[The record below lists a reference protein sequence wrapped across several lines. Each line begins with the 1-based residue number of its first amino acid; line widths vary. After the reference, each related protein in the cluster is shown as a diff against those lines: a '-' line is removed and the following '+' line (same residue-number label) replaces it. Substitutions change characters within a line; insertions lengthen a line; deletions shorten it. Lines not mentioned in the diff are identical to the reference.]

1 MKFLSIFIGSKFL
14 NRTII
19 LTIFSILLITLADP
33 IYGTT
38 DDKILAGFVDGSYTG
53 DLELR
58 SIFIQ
63 PITNVFMLP
72 FYYILPNFGWYFL
85 FQLFFLILGL
95 SLVSD
100 EINAIKPILN
110 NLIFAISIIVLSWFV
125 PQPTFTAASFL
136 ICLIGILL
144 LILIANRVELDKFRV
159 FAVVIL
165 LLYSFALRTE
175 AFLGTLSLLIVPI
188 CFHYR
193 KILNLILKN
202 LSMIILVSL
211 VFFPSNY
218 MLLKVTENSGW
229 QEYDNWNSYRHQ
241 LQNRVSQN
249 FILEN
254 IDKIGWSVPEHNL
267 FVDLSYGDA
276 STFNSD
282 WIKPAFDLT
291 RDKTGITGLVNADF
305 SLTSNKMFKIIVEQQ
320 AVTIGVFILLFVL
333 FLVFTT
339 YRSLIALIFSVT
351 SILFY
356 LYFISSTLHTPERIV
371 VPLIFSTLFIY
382 ITLIIN
388 DKQRDIVDVNKLN
401 LLIFA
406 SISLTLISHNG
417 FLDSYINR
425 NTKIEYSENVK
436 RVLDPFSKRYILIG
450 SVGTEVNHLVNPY
463 YQSESHNEIKSI
475 ISGNWETFSPYWYKR
490 NEKLG
495 VVSKNVYQEL
505 LSNSKTL
512 WMTKKIPDTSYSI
525 ELYLRERQINGF
537 DRTGITTSLDDLNL
551 YQFAQK

>member
-53 DLELR
+53 DHELR

-63 PITNVFMLP
+63 PIINVFMLP

-144 LILIANRVELDKFRV
+144 LILIANRVELDKFRL

-436 RVLDPFSKRYILIG
+436 RVLDPFSKRYIFIG

-463 YQSESHNEIKSI
+463 YQSESQNEIKSI

-512 WMTKKIPDTSYSI
+512 WITKKIPDTSYSI

-537 DRTGITTSLDDLNL
+537 NRTGITTSLDDLDL
-551 YQFAQK
+551 YHFAQK

>member
-85 FQLFFLILGL
+85 FQSLFLIIGL
-95 SLVSD
+95 SLVSN

-110 NLIFAISIIVLSWFV
+110 NLIFAISILILSWFV

-436 RVLDPFSKRYILIG
+436 RVLDPFSKRYIFIG

-463 YQSESHNEIKSI
+463 YQSESQNEIKSI

>member
-202 LSMIILVSL
+202 LRMIILITI
-211 VFFPSNY
+211 VFFPANY

-339 YRSLIALIFSVT
+339 YRSLIALFFSVT
-351 SILFY
+351 FILFY

-371 VPLIFSTLFIY
+371 IPLIFSTLFIY
-382 ITLIIN
+382 IIFIIN
-388 DKQRDIVDVNKLN
+388 EKQREIVDVNKLN
-401 LLIFA
+401 LLIFV
-406 SISLTLISHNG
+406 SILVAVISHNG

-463 YQSESHNEIKSI
+463 YQSESQNEIKSI

>member
-19 LTIFSILLITLADP
+19 LTIFSIFLITLADP

-63 PITNVFMLP
+63 PITNVFLLP

-95 SLVSD
+95 GLVSD

-110 NLIFAISIIVLSWFV
+110 NLIFAISILILSWFV

-136 ICLIGILL
+136 ICLNGILL

-202 LSMIILVSL
+202 LRMIILVTI
-211 VFFPSNY
+211 VFFPANY

-339 YRSLIALIFSVT
+339 YRSLIALFFSVT
-351 SILFY
+351 FILFY

-371 VPLIFSTLFIY
+371 IPLIFSTLFIY
-382 ITLIIN
+382 IIFIIN
-388 DKQRDIVDVNKLN
+388 EKQREIVDENKLN
-401 LLIFA
+401 LLIFV
-406 SISLTLISHNG
+406 SILVAVISHNG

-436 RVLDPFSKRYILIG
+436 RILDPFSKRYILIG

-463 YQSESHNEIKSI
+463 YQSESQNEIKSI

-505 LSNSKTL
+505 QSNSKTL
-512 WMTKKIPDTSYSI
+512 WITKKIPDTSYSI

>member
-14 NRTII
+14 YRTIV

-159 FAVVIL
+159 FAVVVL

-202 LSMIILVSL
+202 LRMIILITI
-211 VFFPSNY
+211 VFFPANY

-291 RDKTGITGLVNADF
+291 RDKTGITGLVNSDF

-339 YRSLIALIFSVT
+339 YRSLIALFFSVT
-351 SILFY
+351 FILFY

-371 VPLIFSTLFIY
+371 IPLIFSTLFIY
-382 ITLIIN
+382 IILIIN
-388 DKQRDIVDVNKLN
+388 EKQREIVDVNKLN
-401 LLIFA
+401 LLIFV
-406 SISLTLISHNG
+406 SILVAVISHNG

-463 YQSESHNEIKSI
+463 YQSESQNEIKSI

-512 WMTKKIPDTSYSI
+512 WITKKIPDTSYSI

>member
-53 DLELR
+53 DHELR

-463 YQSESHNEIKSI
+463 YQSESQNEIKSI

>member
-14 NRTII
+14 NRTIV

-144 LILIANRVELDKFRV
+144 LILIAYRVELDKFRV
-159 FAVVIL
+159 FAVVVF

-193 KILNLILKN
+193 KMLKLILKN

-211 VFFPSNY
+211 VFFPANY
-218 MLLKVTENSGW
+218 MLLKITNNSGW
-229 QEYDNWNSYRHQ
+229 QVYDNWNSHRHQ
-241 LQNRVSQN
+241 LQNRISQN

-267 FVDLSYGDA
+267 FVDLSYGDV

-291 RDKTGITGLVNADF
+291 RDKTGITGMVNADF
-305 SLTSNKMFKIIVEQQ
+305 SPTANKLIKIIVEQQ
-320 AVTIGVFILLFVL
+320 ALSIGVFILLLVL
-333 FLVFTT
+333 LLVFTT

-351 SILFY
+351 SVLLC
-356 LYFISSTLHTPERIV
+356 LYFISSTLHAPERIV

-388 DKQRDIVDVNKLN
+388 DRQREIVDTNKQN
-401 LLIFA
+401 LLISA
-406 SISLTLISHNG
+406 SILLALVSHNG
-417 FLDSYINR
+417 FLDSYKSR
-425 NTKIEYSENVK
+425 HAKIEYSENVK

-450 SVGTEVNHLVNPY
+450 SVGTEVNHLTNPY
-463 YQSESHNEIKSI
+463 YQSVSQNEIKSI
-475 ISGNWETFSPYWYKR
+475 IAGNWETFSPYWYKR

-495 VVSKNVYQEL
+495 VVSKNIYQEL
-505 LSNSKTL
+505 ISNSKAV
-512 WMTKKIPDTSYSI
+512 WITKKIPDTSYSI

-537 DRTGITTSLDDLNL
+537 NRTGITTSLYDLNL
-551 YQFAQK
+551 YHFTQK

>member
-14 NRTII
+14 NRTIF
-19 LTIFSILLITLADP
+19 LTIFSVLLITLADP

-53 DLELR
+53 DHELR

-63 PITNVFMLP
+63 PIINVFMLP

-100 EINAIKPILN
+100 EINVIKPILN
-110 NLIFAISIIVLSWFV
+110 NLIFAISILILSWFV

-436 RVLDPFSKRYILIG
+436 RVLDPFSKRYIFIG

-463 YQSESHNEIKSI
+463 YQSESQNEIKSI

-512 WMTKKIPDTSYSI
+512 WITKKIPDTSYSI

-537 DRTGITTSLDDLNL
+537 NRTGITTSLYDLNL
-551 YQFAQK
+551 YHFTQK

>member
-1 MKFLSIFIGSKFL
+1 VKFLSIFIGSKFL

-19 LTIFSILLITLADP
+19 LTILSILLITLADP

-159 FAVVIL
+159 FAVVVF

-193 KILNLILKN
+193 KILKIILKN
-202 LSMIILVSL
+202 LRMIILITL
-211 VFFPSNY
+211 VFFPANY
-218 MLLKVTENSGW
+218 MLLQVTDNSGW
-229 QEYDNWNSYRHQ
+229 QVYDNWNSHRHQ
-241 LQNRVSQN
+241 LQNRISQN

-291 RDKTGITGLVNADF
+291 RDKTGITGLVHADF

-320 AVTIGVFILLFVL
+320 AVTIGVFILLFVFL
-333 FLVFTT
+333 LVFTT

-351 SILFY
+351 SVLLC
-356 LYFISSTLHTPERIV
+356 LYFISSTLHAPERIV

-388 DKQRDIVDVNKLN
+388 DKQREIVDTNKQN
-401 LLIFA
+401 LLISA
-406 SISLTLISHNG
+406 SILLALVSHNG
-417 FLDSYINR
+417 FLDSYESR
-425 NTKIEYSENVK
+425 HAKIEYSENVK

-450 SVGTEVNHLVNPY
+450 SVGTEVNHLTNPY
-463 YQSESHNEIKSI
+463 YQSVSQNEIKSI
-475 ISGNWETFSPYWYKR
+475 IAGNWETFSPYWYKR

-495 VVSKNVYQEL
+495 VVSKNIYQEL
-505 LSNSKTL
+505 ISNSKAV
-512 WMTKKIPDTSYSI
+512 WITKKIPDTSYSI

-537 DRTGITTSLDDLNL
+537 NRTGITTSLYDLNL
-551 YQFAQK
+551 YYFTQK

>member
-19 LTIFSILLITLADP
+19 LTIFSIFLITLADP

-95 SLVSD
+95 GLVSD

-159 FAVVIL
+159 FAVLIL

-202 LSMIILVSL
+202 LRMIILVTI
-211 VFFPSNY
+211 VFFPANY

-276 STFNSD
+276 TTFNSD

-339 YRSLIALIFSVT
+339 YRSLIALFFSVT
-351 SILFY
+351 FILFY

-371 VPLIFSTLFIY
+371 IPLIFSTLFIY
-382 ITLIIN
+382 IIFIIN
-388 DKQRDIVDVNKLN
+388 EKQREIVDVNKLN
-401 LLIFA
+401 LLIFV
-406 SISLTLISHNG
+406 SILVAVISHNG
-417 FLDSYINR
+417 FLDSYISR

-463 YQSESHNEIKSI
+463 YQSESQNEIKSI

-512 WMTKKIPDTSYSI
+512 WITKKIPDTSYSI

>member
-202 LSMIILVSL
+202 LRMIILITI
-211 VFFPSNY
+211 VFFPANY

-229 QEYDNWNSYRHQ
+229 QVYDNWNSYRHQ
-241 LQNRVSQN
+241 LQNRISQN

-406 SISLTLISHNG
+406 SILLTLISHNG

>member
-1 MKFLSIFIGSKFL
+1 MKFLSIFISSKFL

-19 LTIFSILLITLADP
+19 LTIFAILLISFAHP

-53 DLELR
+53 DHELR

-63 PITNVFMLP
+63 PIINVCMLP
-72 FYYILPNFGWYFL
+72 FYYILSNFGWYSL

-110 NLIFAISIIVLSWFV
+110 NLIFAISILILSWFV

-144 LILIANRVELDKFRV
+144 LTLVANRIEFDKFRL
-159 FAVVIL
+159 FFVVL
-165 LLYSFALRTE
+165 FLLYSYALRTE
-175 AFLGTLSLLIVPI
+175 AFLGALSLLIVPI

-193 KILNLILKN
+193 KIFNLILKN
-202 LSMIILVSL
+202 LRMIILITL
-211 VFFPSNY
+211 VFFPTNY
-218 MLLKVTENSGW
+218 MLLKVTDNSGW
-229 QEYDNWNSYRHQ
+229 QVYDNWNSYRHQ
-241 LQNRVSQN
+241 LQNRISQN

-254 IDKIGWSVPEHNL
+254 IDKIGWTVPEHNL

-291 RDKTGITGLVNADF
+291 RDKTGIKGLINTNF
-305 SLTSNKMFKIIVEQQ
+305 SLTVHKLITIMVEQQ
-320 AVTIGVFILLFVL
+320 AYIIGVIIFLLAL
-333 FLVFTT
+333 LLVFTT

-351 SILFY
+351 TILFY

-371 VPLIFSTLFIY
+371 IPLIFSVVFIY
-382 ITLIIN
+382 IIFIIN
-388 DKQRDIVDVNKLN
+388 EKQKNLVDANKLN
-401 LLIFA
+401 LLIFVGILLA
-406 SISLTLISHNG
+406 FVSHNG
-417 FLDSYINR
+417 FLDSYMSR
-425 NTKIEYSENVK
+425 HAKIEYSENIK
-436 RVLDPFSKRYILIG
+436 KVLDPFSKKYTLIG

-463 YQSESHNEIKSI
+463 YQSKSQNEMKSI
-475 ISGNWETFSPYWYKR
+475 IAGNWETFSPYWYKR

-495 VVSKNVYQEL
+495 VESKNVYQEL

-512 WMTKKIPDTSYSI
+512 WMTRKIPDTSYSI
-525 ELYLRERQINGF
+525 ELYLRERNINKF
-537 DRTGITTSLDDLNL
+537 NRMGITTSLEDLNL
-551 YQFAQK
+551 YHFAQK

>member
-19 LTIFSILLITLADP
+19 LTIFSILLITFADP

-100 EINAIKPILN
+100 EINVIKPILN
-110 NLIFAISIIVLSWFV
+110 NLIFAISILILSWFV
-125 PQPTFTAASFL
+125 PQPTYTAASFL

-193 KILNLILKN
+193 KILKLILKN
-202 LSMIILVSL
+202 LRMIILITL
-211 VFFPSNY
+211 VFFPANY
-218 MLLKVTENSGW
+218 MLLKVTDNSGW
-229 QEYDNWNSYRHQ
+229 QVYDNWNSYRHQ

-305 SLTSNKMFKIIVEQQ
+305 SLTSNKLIKIIVEQQ
-320 AVTIGVFILLFVL
+320 AFTIGVFILLLVL
-333 FLVFTT
+333 LLVFTT

-388 DKQRDIVDVNKLN
+388 DKQRDIVDANKQN
-401 LLIFA
+401 LLITA
-406 SISLTLISHNG
+406 SILLAVISHNG
-417 FLDSYINR
+417 FLDSYISR
-425 NTKIEYSENVK
+425 HAKIEYSENVK
-436 RVLDPFSKRYILIG
+436 RVLDPFSKKYILIG
-450 SVGTEVNHLVNPY
+450 SAGTEVNHLVNPY
-463 YQSESHNEIKSI
+463 CQSKSQNEIELI
-475 ISGNWETFSPYWYKR
+475 IAGNWETFSPYWYKR

-505 LSNSKTL
+505 LSNSNAV
-512 WMTKKIPDTSYSI
+512 WMSKKIPDTSYSI

-537 DRTGITTSLDDLNL
+537 NRTGITTSLDDLNL

>member
-19 LTIFSILLITLADP
+19 LTIFSIFLITLADP

-63 PITNVFMLP
+63 PITNVFLLP

-136 ICLIGILL
+136 ICLNGILL

-202 LSMIILVSL
+202 LRMIILVTI
-211 VFFPSNY
+211 VFFPANY

-339 YRSLIALIFSVT
+339 YRSLIALFFSVT
-351 SILFY
+351 FILFY

-371 VPLIFSTLFIY
+371 IPLIFSTLFIY
-382 ITLIIN
+382 IIFIIN
-388 DKQRDIVDVNKLN
+388 EKQREIVDVNKLN
-401 LLIFA
+401 LLIFV
-406 SISLTLISHNG
+406 SILVAVISHNG

-436 RVLDPFSKRYILIG
+436 RILDPFSKRYILIG

-463 YQSESHNEIKSI
+463 YQSESQNEIKSI

>member
-14 NRTII
+14 YRTII

-110 NLIFAISIIVLSWFV
+110 NLIFAISILILSWFV

-159 FAVVIL
+159 FAVVVF

-193 KILNLILKN
+193 KMLKLILKN

-211 VFFPSNY
+211 VFFPANY
-218 MLLKVTENSGW
+218 MLLKITNNSGW
-229 QEYDNWNSYRHQ
+229 QVYDNWNSHRHQ
-241 LQNRVSQN
+241 LQNRISQN

-267 FVDLSYGDA
+267 FVDLSYGDV

-291 RDKTGITGLVNADF
+291 RDKTGITGMVNADF
-305 SLTSNKMFKIIVEQQ
+305 SPTANKLIKIIVEQQ
-320 AVTIGVFILLFVL
+320 ALSIGVFILLLVL
-333 FLVFTT
+333 LLVFTT

-351 SILFY
+351 SVLLC
-356 LYFISSTLHTPERIV
+356 LYFISSTLHAPERIV

-388 DKQRDIVDVNKLN
+388 DRQREIVDTNKQN
-401 LLIFA
+401 LLISA
-406 SISLTLISHNG
+406 SILLALVSHNG
-417 FLDSYINR
+417 FLDSYKSR
-425 NTKIEYSENVK
+425 HAKIEYSENVK

-463 YQSESHNEIKSI
+463 YQSESQNEIKSI

-512 WMTKKIPDTSYSI
+512 WITKKIPDTSYSI

>member
-19 LTIFSILLITLADP
+19 LTIFSIFLITLADP

-53 DLELR
+53 DHELR

-63 PITNVFMLP
+63 PIINVFMLP

-85 FQLFFLILGL
+85 FQLFILILGL

-436 RVLDPFSKRYILIG
+436 RVLDPFSKRYIFIG

-463 YQSESHNEIKSI
+463 YQSESQNEIKSI

-512 WMTKKIPDTSYSI
+512 WITKKIPDTSYSI

-537 DRTGITTSLDDLNL
+537 NRTGITTSLYDLNL
-551 YQFAQK
+551 YHFTQK

>member
-1 MKFLSIFIGSKFL
+1 
-14 NRTII
+14 
-19 LTIFSILLITLADP
+19 LITLADP

-95 SLVSD
+95 GLVSD

-136 ICLIGILL
+136 ICLNGILL

-159 FAVVIL
+159 FAVLIL

-202 LSMIILVSL
+202 LRMIILVTI
-211 VFFPSNY
+211 VFFPANY

-276 STFNSD
+276 TTFNSD

-333 FLVFTT
+333 FLVFMT
-339 YRSLIALIFSVT
+339 YRSLIALFFSVT
-351 SILFY
+351 FILFY

-371 VPLIFSTLFIY
+371 IPLIFSTLFIY
-382 ITLIIN
+382 IIFIIN
-388 DKQRDIVDVNKLN
+388 EKQREIVDVNKLN
-401 LLIFA
+401 LLIFV
-406 SISLTLISHNG
+406 SILVAVISHNG

-425 NTKIEYSENVK
+425 NTKIEHSENVK

-463 YQSESHNEIKSI
+463 YQSESQNETKSI

-512 WMTKKIPDTSYSI
+512 WITKKIPDTSYSI

>member
-1 MKFLSIFIGSKFL
+1 VKFLSIFIGSKFL

-19 LTIFSILLITLADP
+19 LTIFSIFLITLADP

-110 NLIFAISIIVLSWFV
+110 NLIFAISILILSWFV

-136 ICLIGILL
+136 ICLNGILL

-159 FAVVIL
+159 FAVLIL

-202 LSMIILVSL
+202 LRIIILVTI
-211 VFFPSNY
+211 VFFPANY

-339 YRSLIALIFSVT
+339 YRSLIALFFSVT
-351 SILFY
+351 FILFY

-371 VPLIFSTLFIY
+371 IPLIFSTLFIY
-382 ITLIIN
+382 IIFIIN
-388 DKQRDIVDVNKLN
+388 EKQREIVDVNKLN
-401 LLIFA
+401 LLIFV
-406 SISLTLISHNG
+406 SILVAVISHNG

-463 YQSESHNEIKSI
+463 YQSESQNEIKSI

-495 VVSKNVYQEL
+495 VVSKNIYQEL
-505 LSNSKTL
+505 ISNSKAV
-512 WMTKKIPDTSYSI
+512 WITKKIPDTSYSI

-537 DRTGITTSLDDLNL
+537 NRTGITTSLYDLNL
-551 YQFAQK
+551 YHFTQK

>member
-14 NRTII
+14 NRTIF
-19 LTIFSILLITLADP
+19 LTIFSVLLITLADP

-53 DLELR
+53 DHELR

-110 NLIFAISIIVLSWFV
+110 NLIFAISILILSWFV

-436 RVLDPFSKRYILIG
+436 RVLDPFSKRYIFIG

-463 YQSESHNEIKSI
+463 YQSESQNEIKSI

-512 WMTKKIPDTSYSI
+512 WITKKIPDTSYSI

-537 DRTGITTSLDDLNL
+537 NRTGITTSLYDLNL
-551 YQFAQK
+551 YHFTQK

>member
-202 LSMIILVSL
+202 LRMIILITI
-211 VFFPSNY
+211 VFFPANY

-339 YRSLIALIFSVT
+339 YRSLIALFFSVT
-351 SILFY
+351 FILFY

-371 VPLIFSTLFIY
+371 IPLIFSTLFIY
-382 ITLIIN
+382 IIFIIN
-388 DKQRDIVDVNKLN
+388 EKQREIVDVNKLN
-401 LLIFA
+401 LLIFV
-406 SISLTLISHNG
+406 SILVAVISHNG

-450 SVGTEVNHLVNPY
+450 SVGAEVNHLVNPY
-463 YQSESHNEIKSI
+463 YQSESQNEIKSI

-505 LSNSKTL
+505 LSNSNAV
-512 WMTKKIPDTSYSI
+512 WMSKKIPDTSYSI

-537 DRTGITTSLDDLNL
+537 NRTGITTSLDDLDL
-551 YQFAQK
+551 YHFAQK

>member
-159 FAVVIL
+159 FAVVVL

-202 LSMIILVSL
+202 LRMIILVTI
-211 VFFPSNY
+211 VFFPANY

-339 YRSLIALIFSVT
+339 YRSLIALFFSVT
-351 SILFY
+351 FILFY

-371 VPLIFSTLFIY
+371 IPLIFSSLFIY
-382 ITLIIN
+382 IIFIIN
-388 DKQRDIVDVNKLN
+388 EKQREIVDVNKLN
-401 LLIFA
+401 LLIFV
-406 SISLTLISHNG
+406 SILVAVISHNG

-436 RVLDPFSKRYILIG
+436 RFLDPFSKRYILIG

-463 YQSESHNEIKSI
+463 YQSESQNEIKSI

-495 VVSKNVYQEL
+495 VVSKNVYQAL

>member
-19 LTIFSILLITLADP
+19 LTIFSILLITFADP

-100 EINAIKPILN
+100 EINVIKPILN
-110 NLIFAISIIVLSWFV
+110 NLIFAISILILSWFV
-125 PQPTFTAASFL
+125 PQPTYTAASFL

-193 KILNLILKN
+193 KILKLILKN
-202 LSMIILVSL
+202 LRMIILITL
-211 VFFPSNY
+211 VFFPANY
-218 MLLKVTENSGW
+218 MLLKVTDNSGW
-229 QEYDNWNSYRHQ
+229 QVYDNWNSYRHQ
-241 LQNRVSQN
+241 LQNRISQN

-305 SLTSNKMFKIIVEQQ
+305 SLTSNKLIKIIVEQQ

-388 DKQRDIVDVNKLN
+388 DKQRDIVDANKQN
-401 LLIFA
+401 LLITA
-406 SISLTLISHNG
+406 SILLAVISHNG
-417 FLDSYINR
+417 FLDSYISR
-425 NTKIEYSENVK
+425 HAKIEYSENVK
-436 RVLDPFSKRYILIG
+436 RVLDPFSKKYILIG
-450 SVGTEVNHLVNPY
+450 SAGTEVNHLVNPY
-463 YQSESHNEIKSI
+463 CQSKSQNEIELI
-475 ISGNWETFSPYWYKR
+475 IAGNWETFSPYWYKR

-505 LSNSKTL
+505 LSNSNAV
-512 WMTKKIPDTSYSI
+512 WMSKKIPDTSYSI

-537 DRTGITTSLDDLNL
+537 NRTGITTSLDDLDL
-551 YQFAQK
+551 YHFAQK

>member
-110 NLIFAISIIVLSWFV
+110 NLIFAISILILSWFV

-136 ICLIGILL
+136 ICLNGILL

-202 LSMIILVSL
+202 LRMIILVTI
-211 VFFPSNY
+211 VFFPANY

-339 YRSLIALIFSVT
+339 YRSLIALFFSVT
-351 SILFY
+351 FILFY

-371 VPLIFSTLFIY
+371 IPLIFSTLFIY
-382 ITLIIN
+382 IIFIIN
-388 DKQRDIVDVNKLN
+388 EKQREIVDVNKLN
-401 LLIFA
+401 LLIFV
-406 SISLTLISHNG
+406 SILVAVISHNG

-463 YQSESHNEIKSI
+463 YQSESQNEIKSI

-512 WMTKKIPDTSYSI
+512 WITKKIPDTSYSI

>member
-53 DLELR
+53 DHELR

-63 PITNVFMLP
+63 PIINVFMLP

-85 FQLFFLILGL
+85 FQLFILILGL

-202 LSMIILVSL
+202 LRMIILITI
-211 VFFPSNY
+211 VFFPANY

-436 RVLDPFSKRYILIG
+436 RVLDPFSKRYIFIG

-463 YQSESHNEIKSI
+463 YQSESQNEIKSI

-512 WMTKKIPDTSYSI
+512 WITKKIPDTSYSI

>member
-19 LTIFSILLITLADP
+19 LTIFSIFLITLADP

-63 PITNVFMLP
+63 PITNVFMLS
-72 FYYILPNFGWYFL
+72 FYYILPNFGWYYL

-388 DKQRDIVDVNKLN
+388 DKQMDIVDVNKLN

-436 RVLDPFSKRYILIG
+436 RVLDPFSKRYIFIG

-463 YQSESHNEIKSI
+463 YQSESQNEIKSI

-512 WMTKKIPDTSYSI
+512 WITKKIPDTSYSI

-537 DRTGITTSLDDLNL
+537 NRTGITTSLDDLDL

>member
-1 MKFLSIFIGSKFL
+1 VKFLSIFIGSKFL

-19 LTIFSILLITLADP
+19 LTIFSIFLITLADP

-95 SLVSD
+95 GLVSD

-159 FAVVIL
+159 FAVLIL

-202 LSMIILVSL
+202 LRMIILVTI
-211 VFFPSNY
+211 VFFPANY

-276 STFNSD
+276 TTFNSD

-339 YRSLIALIFSVT
+339 YRSLIALFFSVT
-351 SILFY
+351 FILFY

-371 VPLIFSTLFIY
+371 IPLIFSTLFIY
-382 ITLIIN
+382 IIFIIN
-388 DKQRDIVDVNKLN
+388 EKQREIVDVNKLN
-401 LLIFA
+401 LLIFV
-406 SISLTLISHNG
+406 SILVAVISHNG
-417 FLDSYINR
+417 FLDSYISR

-463 YQSESHNEIKSI
+463 YQSESQNEIKSI

-512 WMTKKIPDTSYSI
+512 WITKKIPDTSYSI

>member
-53 DLELR
+53 DHELR

-110 NLIFAISIIVLSWFV
+110 NLIFAISILILSWFV

-463 YQSESHNEIKSI
+463 YQSESQNEIKSI

-512 WMTKKIPDTSYSI
+512 WITKKIPDTSYSI

-537 DRTGITTSLDDLNL
+537 NRTGITTSLYDLNL
-551 YQFAQK
+551 YHFTQK

>member
-19 LTIFSILLITLADP
+19 LTIFSIFLITLADP

-85 FQLFFLILGL
+85 FQLFILILGL

-144 LILIANRVELDKFRV
+144 LILIANRVELDKFRL

-463 YQSESHNEIKSI
+463 YQSESQNEIKSI

-512 WMTKKIPDTSYSI
+512 WITKKIPDTSYSI

-537 DRTGITTSLDDLNL
+537 NRTGITTSLDDLNL

>member
-1 MKFLSIFIGSKFL
+1 VKFLSIFFGSKFL
-14 NRTII
+14 YRTII

-85 FQLFFLILGL
+85 FQLFILILGL

-159 FAVVIL
+159 FAVVVL

-436 RVLDPFSKRYILIG
+436 RVLDPFSKRYIFIG

-505 LSNSKTL
+505 LSNSKKL
-512 WMTKKIPDTSYSI
+512 WITKKIPDTSYSI

>member
-19 LTIFSILLITLADP
+19 LTTFSILLITLADP

-85 FQLFFLILGL
+85 FQSLFLIIGL
-95 SLVSD
+95 SLVSN

-110 NLIFAISIIVLSWFV
+110 NLIFAISILILSWFV

-436 RVLDPFSKRYILIG
+436 RVLDPFSKRYIFIG

-463 YQSESHNEIKSI
+463 YQSESQNEIKSI

-512 WMTKKIPDTSYSI
+512 WITKKIPDTSYSI

-537 DRTGITTSLDDLNL
+537 NRTGITTSLYDLNL
-551 YQFAQK
+551 YHFTQK

>member
-371 VPLIFSTLFIY
+371 VPLIFSIVFIY
-382 ITLIIN
+382 IIFIIN
-388 DKQRDIVDVNKLN
+388 EKQREIVDVNKLN
-401 LLIFA
+401 LLIFV
-406 SISLTLISHNG
+406 SILVAVISHNG

-463 YQSESHNEIKSI
+463 YQSESQNEIKSI

>member
-1 MKFLSIFIGSKFL
+1 MKFLSIFFGSKFL
-14 NRTII
+14 YRTII

-85 FQLFFLILGL
+85 FQLFILILGL

-110 NLIFAISIIVLSWFV
+110 NLIFATSIIVLSWFV

-436 RVLDPFSKRYILIG
+436 RVLDPFSKRYIFIG

-463 YQSESHNEIKSI
+463 YQSESQNEIKSI

>member
-19 LTIFSILLITLADP
+19 LTIFSIFLITLADP

-63 PITNVFMLP
+63 PITNVFLLP

-110 NLIFAISIIVLSWFV
+110 NLIFAISILILSWFV

-136 ICLIGILL
+136 ICLNGILL

-202 LSMIILVSL
+202 LRIIILVTI
-211 VFFPSNY
+211 VFFPANY

-339 YRSLIALIFSVT
+339 YRSLIALFFSVT
-351 SILFY
+351 FILFY

-371 VPLIFSTLFIY
+371 IPLIFSTLFIY
-382 ITLIIN
+382 IIFIIN
-388 DKQRDIVDVNKLN
+388 EKQREIVDVNKLN
-401 LLIFA
+401 LLIFV
-406 SISLTLISHNG
+406 SILVAVISHNG
-417 FLDSYINR
+417 FLDSYISR

-463 YQSESHNEIKSI
+463 YQSESQNEIKSI

>member
-19 LTIFSILLITLADP
+19 LTTFSILLITLADP

-53 DLELR
+53 DHELR

-63 PITNVFMLP
+63 PIINVFMLP

-85 FQLFFLILGL
+85 FQSLFLIIGL
-95 SLVSD
+95 SLVSN

-110 NLIFAISIIVLSWFV
+110 NLIFAISILILSWFV

-436 RVLDPFSKRYILIG
+436 RVLDPFSKRYIFIG

-463 YQSESHNEIKSI
+463 YQSESQNEIKSI

-512 WMTKKIPDTSYSI
+512 WITKKIPDTSYSI

-537 DRTGITTSLDDLNL
+537 NRTGITTSLYDLNL
-551 YQFAQK
+551 YHFTQK

>member
-53 DLELR
+53 DHELR

-388 DKQRDIVDVNKLN
+388 DKQREIVDVNKLN

-463 YQSESHNEIKSI
+463 YQSESQNEIKSI

>member
-19 LTIFSILLITLADP
+19 LTIFSIFLITLADP

-63 PITNVFMLP
+63 PITNVFLLP

-110 NLIFAISIIVLSWFV
+110 NLIFAISILILSWFV

-136 ICLIGILL
+136 ICLNGILL

-175 AFLGTLSLLIVPI
+175 AFLGTLSLIIVPI

-202 LSMIILVSL
+202 LRMIILVTI
-211 VFFPSNY
+211 VFFPANY

-339 YRSLIALIFSVT
+339 YRSLIALFFSVT
-351 SILFY
+351 FILFY

-371 VPLIFSTLFIY
+371 IPLIFSTLFIY
-382 ITLIIN
+382 IIFIIN
-388 DKQRDIVDVNKLN
+388 EKQREIVDVNKLN
-401 LLIFA
+401 LLIFV
-406 SISLTLISHNG
+406 SILVAVISHNG

-436 RVLDPFSKRYILIG
+436 RILDPFSKRYILIG

-463 YQSESHNEIKSI
+463 YQSESQNEIKSI

>member
-463 YQSESHNEIKSI
+463 YQSESQNEIKSI

>member
-53 DLELR
+53 DHELR

-436 RVLDPFSKRYILIG
+436 RFLDPFSKRYILIG

-463 YQSESHNEIKSI
+463 YQSESQNEIKSI